1 VARRS
6 VGVGGTPFEVRR
18 SCREDAVHHA
28 DLARHRARI
37 RERSDSRRDVNRVA
51 DEVLVP
57 VGQHELDAEAR
68 LVICEA

>member
-1 VARRS
+1 VY
-6 VGVGGTPFEVRR
+6 
-18 SCREDAVHHA
+18 HA

-37 RERSDSRRDVNRVA
+37 RERSDSQRNVNRVA
-51 DEVLVP
+51 DEVLAP